1 MELELEPFSKV
12 TSIITPFN
20 KANVDTDQI
29 IPKQFL
35 KLITKSG
42 FGKFLF
48 YDWRF
53 DHDGKPKNDFVLNN
67 SLYKN
72 SQILVT
78 NENFGCGSSREHAVW
93 ALKDFGFN
101 VIISPSFADIFYS
114 NCFKN
119 GVLPIILD
127 IEKIHKLLQF
137 EDEVELDLNSQKI
150 TLGDE
155 SINFEIDSYRKI
167 RLLKGLDDIDLT
179 LKEDEKI
186 ATRYYTI
193 KELSLENQSI
203 SSVKVGGLVKPNSIN
218 ISESNR
224 LEVWFY
230 VYQGEDS
237 LQVYYNGTRPDL
249 FKDDAEVVV
258 AGKFD
263 NNLIMATELQT
274 KCASRYEGDLKNT
287 NTI

>member
-1 MELELEPFSKV
+1 MKPFSKII
-12 TSIITPFN
+12 SIITPFD

-53 DHDGKPKNDFVLNN
+53 DHNGQPKGDFILNN
-67 SLYKN
+67 PAYKD
-72 SQILVT
+72 SKILIT

-127 IEKIHKLLQF
+127 IKNIEKLLQIK
-137 EDEVELDLNSQKI
+137 DKIELDLNSQKI
-150 TLGDE
+150 IFANE
-155 SINFEIDSYRKI
+155 FINFEIDSHRKI

-179 LKEDEKI
+179 LKENQKIENFEKI
-186 ATRYYTI
+186 
-193 KELSLENQSI
+193 SSI
-203 SSVKVGGLVKPNSIN
+203 VSIF
-218 ISESNR
+218 E
-224 LEVWFY
+224 
-230 VYQGEDS
+230 
-237 LQVYYNGTRPDL
+237 
-249 FKDDAEVVV
+249 
-258 AGKFD
+258 
-263 NNLIMATELQT
+263 
-274 KCASRYEGDLKNT
+274 
-287 NTI
+287 

>member
-1 MELELEPFSKV
+1 MKPFTNIS
-12 TSIITPFN
+12 SIITPFD

-53 DHDGKPKNDFVLNN
+53 NHDGQEKNDFILND
-67 SLYKN
+67 SKYHE

-119 GVLPIILD
+119 GVLPIVLD
-127 IEKIHKLLQF
+127 IEKIKKLLQYK
-137 EDEVELDLNSQKI
+137 DKIELDLDSQKI
-150 TLGDE
+150 TFGDE
-155 SINFEIDSYRKI
+155 SLNFEIDSHRKI
-167 RLLKGLDDIDLT
+167 RLLEGLDDIDLT

-186 ATRYYTI
+186 EYFE
-193 KELSLENQSI
+193 KN
-203 SSVKVGGLVKPNSIN
+203 SSRVPIF
-218 ISESNR
+218 E
-224 LEVWFY
+224 
-230 VYQGEDS
+230 
-237 LQVYYNGTRPDL
+237 
-249 FKDDAEVVV
+249 
-258 AGKFD
+258 
-263 NNLIMATELQT
+263 
-274 KCASRYEGDLKNT
+274 
-287 NTI
+287 

>member
-1 MELELEPFSKV
+1 LKPFSKIN
-12 TSIITPFN
+12 SIVTPFD

-53 DHDGKPKNDFVLNN
+53 DHNGQPKSDFILNDPA
-67 SLYKN
+67 YKD
-72 SQILVT
+72 SKILIT

-127 IEKIHKLLQF
+127 IKNIKKLL
-137 EDEVELDLNSQKI
+137 EIRDEVELDLNSQKI
-150 TLGDE
+150 IFGNE
-155 SINFEIDSYRKI
+155 FINFKIDPHRKI
-167 RLLKGLDDIDLT
+167 RLLEGLDDIDLT
-179 LKEDEKI
+179 FKENDQIENFEK
-186 ATRYYTI
+186 
-193 KELSLENQSI
+193 N
-203 SSVKVGGLVKPNSIN
+203 SSVIPIF
-218 ISESNR
+218 E
-224 LEVWFY
+224 
-230 VYQGEDS
+230 
-237 LQVYYNGTRPDL
+237 
-249 FKDDAEVVV
+249 
-258 AGKFD
+258 
-263 NNLIMATELQT
+263 
-274 KCASRYEGDLKNT
+274 
-287 NTI
+287 

>member
-1 MELELEPFSKV
+1 MKPFSKIN
-12 TSIITPFN
+12 SIVTPFD

-53 DHDGKPKNDFVLNN
+53 DHNGQPKGDFILNN
-67 SLYKN
+67 PAYKD
-72 SQILVT
+72 SKILIT

-127 IEKIHKLLQF
+127 IKNIKKLL
-137 EDEVELDLNSQKI
+137 EISDEVELDLNSQKI
-150 TLGDE
+150 IFGNE
-155 SINFEIDSYRKI
+155 SINFEIDSHRKI
-167 RLLKGLDDIDLT
+167 RLLDGLDDIDLT
-179 LKEDEKI
+179 LKEYQKIENFEKNSS
-186 ATRYYTI
+186 TV
-193 KELSLENQSI
+193 SI
-203 SSVKVGGLVKPNSIN
+203 
-218 ISESNR
+218 
-224 LEVWFY
+224 F
-230 VYQGEDS
+230 
-237 LQVYYNGTRPDL
+237 
-249 FKDDAEVVV
+249 
-258 AGKFD
+258 
-263 NNLIMATELQT
+263 
-274 KCASRYEGDLKNT
+274 
-287 NTI
+287 

>member
-1 MELELEPFSKV
+1 MKPFSKII
-12 TSIITPFN
+12 SIITPFD

-53 DHDGKPKNDFVLNN
+53 NHDGKEKDDFILNDLH
-67 SLYKN
+67 YQN

-93 ALKDFGFN
+93 ALKDFGFD

-127 IEKIHKLLQF
+127 VENIKKLLKF
-137 EDEVELDLNSQKI
+137 KDKIELDLQSQI
-150 TLGDE
+150 INFGSE
-155 SINFEIDSYRKI
+155 SINFQIDSHRKT
-167 RLLKGLDDIDLT
+167 RLLEGLDDIDLN
-179 LKEDEKI
+179 LNEDEKI
-186 ATRYYTI
+186 
-193 KELSLENQSI
+193 ENFEKNSSRISI
-203 SSVKVGGLVKPNSIN
+203 F
-218 ISESNR
+218 E
-224 LEVWFY
+224 
-230 VYQGEDS
+230 
-237 LQVYYNGTRPDL
+237 
-249 FKDDAEVVV
+249 
-258 AGKFD
+258 
-263 NNLIMATELQT
+263 
-274 KCASRYEGDLKNT
+274 
-287 NTI
+287 

>member
-1 MELELEPFSKV
+1 MKPFTKII
-12 TSIITPFN
+12 SIITPFD

-53 DHDGKPKNDFVLNN
+53 DHDGQEKNDFILND
-67 SLYKN
+67 STYHN
-72 SQILVT
+72 SQILIT

-93 ALKDFGFN
+93 ALKDFGFD

-127 IEKIHKLLQF
+127 IGKIKKLLKF
-137 EDEVELDLNSQKI
+137 KDKVELDLGSQKI
-150 TLGDE
+150 TFGDE
-155 SINFEIDSYRKI
+155 SINFEIDLHRKI
-167 RLLKGLDDIDLT
+167 RLLEGLDDIDLT

-186 ATRYYTI
+186 EYFEKNSSRI
-193 KELSLENQSI
+193 SI
-203 SSVKVGGLVKPNSIN
+203 F
-218 ISESNR
+218 E
-224 LEVWFY
+224 
-230 VYQGEDS
+230 
-237 LQVYYNGTRPDL
+237 
-249 FKDDAEVVV
+249 
-258 AGKFD
+258 
-263 NNLIMATELQT
+263 
-274 KCASRYEGDLKNT
+274 
-287 NTI
+287 

>member
-1 MELELEPFSKV
+1 MKPFSKIN
-12 TSIITPFN
+12 SIITPLD

-53 DHDGKPKNDFVLNN
+53 NHDGKEKDDFILND
-67 SLYKN
+67 SHYKT

-93 ALKDFGFN
+93 ALKDFGFD

-127 IEKIHKLLQF
+127 IENIKKLLQF
-137 EDEVELDLNSQKI
+137 KGAIELDLESQTI
-150 TLGDE
+150 IFGDE
-155 SINFEIDSYRKI
+155 SINFKIDSHRKT
-167 RLLKGLDDIDLT
+167 RLLEGLDDIDLT
-179 LKEDEKI
+179 LKEDTKIENFEKNSSRI
-186 ATRYYTI
+186 
-193 KELSLENQSI
+193 SI
-203 SSVKVGGLVKPNSIN
+203 F
-218 ISESNR
+218 E
-224 LEVWFY
+224 
-230 VYQGEDS
+230 
-237 LQVYYNGTRPDL
+237 
-249 FKDDAEVVV
+249 
-258 AGKFD
+258 
-263 NNLIMATELQT
+263 
-274 KCASRYEGDLKNT
+274 
-287 NTI
+287 

>member
-12 TSIITPFN
+12 TSIITPFD

-53 DHDGKPKNDFVLNN
+53 DHDGKPKNDFILNN
-67 SLYKN
+67 LLYEN

-137 EDEVELDLNSQKI
+137 KDEIELDLNSQKI

-155 SINFEIDSYRKI
+155 SINFKIDSHRKI
-167 RLLKGLDDIDLT
+167 RLLEGLDDIDLT

-186 ATRYYTI
+186 E
-193 KELSLENQSI
+193 KFENDSSI
-203 SSVKVGGLVKPNSIN
+203 VSI
-218 ISESNR
+218 
-224 LEVWFY
+224 F
-230 VYQGEDS
+230 
-237 LQVYYNGTRPDL
+237 
-249 FKDDAEVVV
+249 
-258 AGKFD
+258 
-263 NNLIMATELQT
+263 
-274 KCASRYEGDLKNT
+274 
-287 NTI
+287 

>member
-1 MELELEPFSKV
+1 MELKLEPFSKV
-12 TSIITPFN
+12 TSIITPFD

-67 SLYKN
+67 SLYEN

-155 SINFEIDSYRKI
+155 SINFEIESYRKI
-167 RLLKGLDDIDLT
+167 RLLEGLDDIDLT

-186 ATRYYTI
+186 E
-193 KELSLENQSI
+193 KFENDSSI
-203 SSVKVGGLVKPNSIN
+203 VSI
-218 ISESNR
+218 
-224 LEVWFY
+224 F
-230 VYQGEDS
+230 
-237 LQVYYNGTRPDL
+237 
-249 FKDDAEVVV
+249 
-258 AGKFD
+258 
-263 NNLIMATELQT
+263 
-274 KCASRYEGDLKNT
+274 
-287 NTI
+287 

>member
-1 MELELEPFSKV
+1 LKPFSKIN
-12 TSIITPFN
+12 SIITPFD

-48 YDWRF
+48 YDWRLN
-53 DHDGKPKNDFVLNN
+53 HDGKEKDDFILND
-67 SLYKN
+67 SHYKT

-93 ALKDFGFN
+93 ALKDFGFD

-127 IEKIHKLLQF
+127 IENIKKLLNF
-137 EDEVELDLNSQKI
+137 KDKIELDLQSQTI
-150 TLGDE
+150 NFGSE
-155 SINFEIDSYRKI
+155 SINFQIDSHRKT
-167 RLLKGLDDIDLT
+167 RLLEGLDDIDLT

-186 ATRYYTI
+186 
-193 KELSLENQSI
+193 ENFEKNSSRISI
-203 SSVKVGGLVKPNSIN
+203 F
-218 ISESNR
+218 E
-224 LEVWFY
+224 
-230 VYQGEDS
+230 
-237 LQVYYNGTRPDL
+237 
-249 FKDDAEVVV
+249 
-258 AGKFD
+258 
-263 NNLIMATELQT
+263 
-274 KCASRYEGDLKNT
+274 
-287 NTI
+287 

>member
-1 MELELEPFSKV
+1 MELILEPFSKV
-12 TSIITPFN
+12 TSIITPFD

-67 SLYKN
+67 SHYEN

-186 ATRYYTI
+186 E
-193 KELSLENQSI
+193 KFENDSSI
-203 SSVKVGGLVKPNSIN
+203 ISI
-218 ISESNR
+218 
-224 LEVWFY
+224 F
-230 VYQGEDS
+230 
-237 LQVYYNGTRPDL
+237 
-249 FKDDAEVVV
+249 
-258 AGKFD
+258 
-263 NNLIMATELQT
+263 
-274 KCASRYEGDLKNT
+274 
-287 NTI
+287 

>member
-1 MELELEPFSKV
+1 MELKLKPFSKV
-12 TSIITPFN
+12 TSIITPFD

-67 SLYKN
+67 SLYEN

-127 IEKIHKLLQF
+127 IEKIHKLLKF
-137 EDEVELDLNSQKI
+137 EDEIELDLNSQKI
-150 TLGDE
+150 TLSDE

-167 RLLKGLDDIDLT
+167 RLLEGIDDIDLT

-186 ATRYYTI
+186 E
-193 KELSLENQSI
+193 KFENDSSI
-203 SSVKVGGLVKPNSIN
+203 VSI
-218 ISESNR
+218 
-224 LEVWFY
+224 F
-230 VYQGEDS
+230 
-237 LQVYYNGTRPDL
+237 
-249 FKDDAEVVV
+249 
-258 AGKFD
+258 
-263 NNLIMATELQT
+263 
-274 KCASRYEGDLKNT
+274 
-287 NTI
+287 

>member
-1 MELELEPFSKV
+1 MELKLEPFSKV
-12 TSIITPFN
+12 TSIITPFDN
-20 KANVDTDQI
+20 ANVDTDQI

-67 SLYKN
+67 SHYEN

-179 LKEDEKI
+179 LKEVEKI
-186 ATRYYTI
+186 E
-193 KELSLENQSI
+193 KFENDSSI
-203 SSVKVGGLVKPNSIN
+203 VSI
-218 ISESNR
+218 
-224 LEVWFY
+224 F
-230 VYQGEDS
+230 
-237 LQVYYNGTRPDL
+237 
-249 FKDDAEVVV
+249 
-258 AGKFD
+258 
-263 NNLIMATELQT
+263 
-274 KCASRYEGDLKNT
+274 
-287 NTI
+287 

>member
-1 MELELEPFSKV
+1 MELILEPFSKV
-12 TSIITPFN
+12 TSIITPFD

-53 DHDGKPKNDFVLNN
+53 YHDGKPKNDFVLNN
-67 SLYKN
+67 SYYEN
-72 SQILVT
+72 SQILIT

-127 IEKIHKLLQF
+127 IEKIRKLLQF
-137 EDEVELDLNSQKI
+137 EDEIEIDLNSQKI

-155 SINFEIDSYRKI
+155 SIDFEIDSHRKI
-167 RLLKGLDDIDLT
+167 RLLEGLDDIDLT

-186 ATRYYTI
+186 E
-193 KELSLENQSI
+193 KFENDSSI
-203 SSVKVGGLVKPNSIN
+203 VSI
-218 ISESNR
+218 
-224 LEVWFY
+224 F
-230 VYQGEDS
+230 
-237 LQVYYNGTRPDL
+237 
-249 FKDDAEVVV
+249 
-258 AGKFD
+258 
-263 NNLIMATELQT
+263 
-274 KCASRYEGDLKNT
+274 
-287 NTI
+287 

>member
-1 MELELEPFSKV
+1 MKPFTKII
-12 TSIITPFN
+12 SIITPFD

-53 DHDGKPKNDFVLNN
+53 DHDGQEKNDFILND
-67 SLYKN
+67 STYHN
-72 SQILVT
+72 SQILIT

-127 IEKIHKLLQF
+127 IEKIKKLLQYK
-137 EDEVELDLNSQKI
+137 DKLELDLNSQEI
-150 TLGDE
+150 TFGDE
-155 SINFEIDSYRKI
+155 SINFEIDLHRKI
-167 RLLKGLDDIDLT
+167 RLLEGLDDIDLT

-186 ATRYYTI
+186 EYFE
-193 KELSLENQSI
+193 KNSSI
-203 SSVKVGGLVKPNSIN
+203 ISIF
-218 ISESNR
+218 E
-224 LEVWFY
+224 
-230 VYQGEDS
+230 
-237 LQVYYNGTRPDL
+237 
-249 FKDDAEVVV
+249 
-258 AGKFD
+258 
-263 NNLIMATELQT
+263 
-274 KCASRYEGDLKNT
+274 
-287 NTI
+287 

>member
-1 MELELEPFSKV
+1 MELKLEPFSKV
-12 TSIITPFN
+12 TSIITPFD

-137 EDEVELDLNSQKI
+137 KDEIELDLNSQKI

-155 SINFEIDSYRKI
+155 FINFEIDSHRKI

-186 ATRYYTI
+186 E
-193 KELSLENQSI
+193 KFEKDSSI
-203 SSVKVGGLVKPNSIN
+203 VSI
-218 ISESNR
+218 
-224 LEVWFY
+224 F
-230 VYQGEDS
+230 
-237 LQVYYNGTRPDL
+237 
-249 FKDDAEVVV
+249 
-258 AGKFD
+258 
-263 NNLIMATELQT
+263 
-274 KCASRYEGDLKNT
+274 
-287 NTI
+287 

>member
-1 MELELEPFSKV
+1 MKPFTKIV
-12 TSIITPFN
+12 SIITPFD

-53 DHDGKPKNDFVLNN
+53 NHDGQEKSDFILND
-67 SLYKN
+67 SKYHD

-127 IEKIHKLLQF
+127 IGKIKKLLKF
-137 EDEVELDLNSQKI
+137 KDKIELDLGSQKI
-150 TLGDE
+150 TFGDE
-155 SINFEIDSYRKI
+155 SINFEIDLHRKI
-167 RLLKGLDDIDLT
+167 RLLEGLDDIDLT

-186 ATRYYTI
+186 EYFEKNNSRI
-193 KELSLENQSI
+193 SI
-203 SSVKVGGLVKPNSIN
+203 F
-218 ISESNR
+218 E
-224 LEVWFY
+224 
-230 VYQGEDS
+230 
-237 LQVYYNGTRPDL
+237 
-249 FKDDAEVVV
+249 
-258 AGKFD
+258 
-263 NNLIMATELQT
+263 
-274 KCASRYEGDLKNT
+274 
-287 NTI
+287 

>member
-1 MELELEPFSKV
+1 MKPFSKIN
-12 TSIITPFN
+12 SIVTPFD

-53 DHDGKPKNDFVLNN
+53 DHNGQPKSDFILNN
-67 SLYKN
+67 PAYKD
-72 SQILVT
+72 SKILIT

-127 IEKIHKLLQF
+127 IKNIKKLL
-137 EDEVELDLNSQKI
+137 EIRDEVELDLNSQKI
-150 TLGDE
+150 IFGNE
-155 SINFEIDSYRKI
+155 SINFEIDSHRKI
-167 RLLKGLDDIDLT
+167 RLLEGLDDIDLT
-179 LKEDEKI
+179 LKEDQKIENFEK
-186 ATRYYTI
+186 
-193 KELSLENQSI
+193 N
-203 SSVKVGGLVKPNSIN
+203 SSTTPIF
-218 ISESNR
+218 E
-224 LEVWFY
+224 
-230 VYQGEDS
+230 
-237 LQVYYNGTRPDL
+237 
-249 FKDDAEVVV
+249 
-258 AGKFD
+258 
-263 NNLIMATELQT
+263 
-274 KCASRYEGDLKNT
+274 
-287 NTI
+287 

>member
-1 MELELEPFSKV
+1 MKPFSKIN
-12 TSIITPFN
+12 SIITPFD

-53 DHDGKPKNDFVLNN
+53 NHDGKEKDDFILNDLH
-67 SLYKN
+67 YQN

-93 ALKDFGFN
+93 ALKDFGFD

-127 IEKIHKLLQF
+127 IENIKKLLNF
-137 EDEVELDLNSQKI
+137 KDKIELDLQSQTI
-150 TLGDE
+150 NFGSE
-155 SINFEIDSYRKI
+155 SINFQIDSHRKT
-167 RLLKGLDDIDLT
+167 RLLEGLDDIDLT

-186 ATRYYTI
+186 
-193 KELSLENQSI
+193 ENFEKNSSRISI
-203 SSVKVGGLVKPNSIN
+203 F
-218 ISESNR
+218 E
-224 LEVWFY
+224 
-230 VYQGEDS
+230 
-237 LQVYYNGTRPDL
+237 
-249 FKDDAEVVV
+249 
-258 AGKFD
+258 
-263 NNLIMATELQT
+263 
-274 KCASRYEGDLKNT
+274 
-287 NTI
+287 

>member
-1 MELELEPFSKV
+1 MELKLEPFSKV
-12 TSIITPFN
+12 TSIITPFD
-20 KANVDTDQI
+20 KADVDTDQI

-67 SLYKN
+67 SLYEN

-127 IEKIHKLLQF
+127 IEKIHKLLKF

-150 TLGDE
+150 TLGNE

-167 RLLKGLDDIDLT
+167 RLLEGIDDIDLT

-186 ATRYYTI
+186 E
-193 KELSLENQSI
+193 KFENDSSI
-203 SSVKVGGLVKPNSIN
+203 VSI
-218 ISESNR
+218 
-224 LEVWFY
+224 F
-230 VYQGEDS
+230 
-237 LQVYYNGTRPDL
+237 
-249 FKDDAEVVV
+249 
-258 AGKFD
+258 
-263 NNLIMATELQT
+263 
-274 KCASRYEGDLKNT
+274 
-287 NTI
+287 